1 MNIWD
6 SSGRPWQ
13 AWGVRRLGWVLVL
26 LCMPLGGARADDLPR
41 GAWRDLTIETGAA
54 AIGGRQQFGMAAAPD
69 GTLYLYGGA
78 SGDRALDDLWALPP
92 GGRWQQLHPP
102 AQDAPPA
109 LIEPHL
115 AVDTAGR
122 LYEFGGVGQDGRH
135 FGDLRRYDPGSGR
148 WTLLHPTGP
157 APPPRQ
163 DHGFVYD
170 AGGDA
175 LYVFGGESSS
185 LDLLNDFWRFDL
197 ATGRWSDL
205 TEASGARAIAPREL
219 YNLTHDGR
227 GHLYLFGGTIDGG
240 DSYPRRLNDFWRYDL
255 VSGRWEALTATG
267 SATVPGRHYYG
278 QAADAEGR
286 FYVLGGFISPE
297 SAEEAPDIAGDLWV
311 YQPGL
316 GVWENLTALASPVLP
331 RIPYAMISD
340 PRTGELAL
348 FGGVRVGSDGS
359 TALASDFWRW
369 APASPPAS
377 RRAGAT
383 ASGRI
388 GPAGG
393 DVRAGAGSLVLALPV
408 GALATEQAV
417 TVSWTSPPMIAG
429 AVAGIDVRVD
439 GVAEGAF
446 RRRADLMAR
455 LDLLPDGSLR
465 RKVEL
470 HHRGPDGRWLPVTG
484 RIQSDGRTF
493 ASRIAA
499 AGGYA
504 LVAVRQHTLVLPMLT
519 RLRPLQ

>member
-1 MNIWD
+1 M
-6 SSGRPWQ
+6 
-13 AWGVRRLGWVLVL
+13 LVLL

-54 AIGGRQQFGMAAAPD
+54 AIGGRQQFGMAAASD

-78 SGDRALDDLWALPP
+78 LGDRVLDDLWTLPP

-115 AVDTAGR
+115 AVDHAGR

-135 FGDLRRYDPGSGR
+135 FGDLRCYDPSSGR
-148 WTLLHPTGP
+148 WTLLHPTSGS

-170 AGGDA
+170 AGGNT
-175 LYVFGGESSS
+175 LYVFGGESGT

-227 GHLYLFGGTIDGG
+227 GHLYLFGGIVDGG

-255 VSGRWEALTATG
+255 ASGRWESLTTTG
-267 SATVPGRHYYG
+267 SAVVPGRHYYG

-297 SAEEAPDIAGDLWV
+297 SGDEGPDIAGDLWV
-311 YQPGL
+311 YQSGR

-331 RIPYAMISD
+331 RIPYAMVSD

-369 APASPPAS
+369 APASA
-377 RRAGAT
+377 RTDAT
-383 ASGRI
+383 ARGRI
-388 GPAGG
+388 SPAGG
-393 DVRAGAGSLVLALPV
+393 AVSSGAGSLVLALPV

-417 TVSWTSPPMIAG
+417 TVSWTSPPTIAG
-429 AVAGIDVRVD
+429 AVAGIDVRVN
-439 GVAEGAF
+439 GVAKGAF

-455 LDLLPDGSLR
+455 LDLVPDSPLW

-470 HHRGPDGRWLPVTG
+470 HHRGPDGRWWPVVG

-493 ASRIAA
+493 TSRIAE

-504 LVAVRQHTLVLPMLT
+504 LVAVRKHTLVLPMLP
-519 RLRPLQ
+519 RLRLLQ